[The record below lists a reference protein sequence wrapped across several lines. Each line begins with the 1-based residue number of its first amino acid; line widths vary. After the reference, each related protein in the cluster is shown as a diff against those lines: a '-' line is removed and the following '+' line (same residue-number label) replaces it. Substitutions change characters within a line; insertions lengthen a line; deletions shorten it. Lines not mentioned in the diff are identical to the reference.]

1 MSKRSGSSWS
11 SRTWATLRSA
21 LSWMRWSQRRRER
34 QEELLYQQEA
44 RMRLFLWETL
54 LPQLLAEQRR
64 QLWEMALP
72 LADSLTRLD
81 KRQLAAQMQGVEY
94 NLLLQEMVMEVLS
107 AQVPPVEAQLLSP
120 LSLPQ
125 SSAS

>member
-1 MSKRSGSSWS
+1 
-11 SRTWATLRSA
+11 
-21 LSWMRWSQRRRER
+21 
-34 QEELLYQQEA
+34 
-44 RMRLFLWETL
+44 MRLFLWETL

-94 NLLLQEMVMEVLS
+94 SLLLQEMLLEVLS
-107 AQVPPVEAQLLSP
+107 SLQPTAEEQLLSP
-120 LSLPQ
+120 LSLPS

>member
-1 MSKRSGSSWS
+1 
-11 SRTWATLRSA
+11 
-21 LSWMRWSQRRRER
+21 
-34 QEELLYQQEA
+34 
-44 RMRLFLWETL
+44 MRLFLWETL

-94 NLLLQEMVMEVLS
+94 SLLLQEMVMEVLS

>member
-1 MSKRSGSSWS
+1 
-11 SRTWATLRSA
+11 
-21 LSWMRWSQRRRER
+21 
-34 QEELLYQQEA
+34 
-44 RMRLFLWETL
+44 MRLFLWETL

-94 NLLLQEMVMEVLS
+94 NLLLQEMVMEVLGSLQPS
-107 AQVPPVEAQLLSP
+107 AEAQLLSP
-120 LSLPQ
+120 LSLPS